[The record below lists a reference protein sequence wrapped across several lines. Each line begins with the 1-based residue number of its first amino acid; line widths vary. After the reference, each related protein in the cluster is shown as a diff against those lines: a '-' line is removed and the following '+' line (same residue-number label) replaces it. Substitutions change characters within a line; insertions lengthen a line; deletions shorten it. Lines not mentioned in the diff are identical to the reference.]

1 MPNQDEKKQGLIFS
15 IQKYSVHDGPGIR
28 TVVFL
33 KGCPLHCLWC
43 SNPESQ
49 NPKPQLAYNK
59 NKCLGM
65 EACARCVDVCTAGA
79 LKWNDD
85 NKIRVDWNICNSCLL
100 TCADEC
106 PSEALIVYGQTMSV
120 EEILSRVQEDGAF
133 YSRSGGGMTL
143 GGGEPMQQ
151 PDFAIAIL
159 REARRRRIKTAIETC
174 GYCKFDDLEEAC
186 QHLNHLLFDLKVM
199 DPEKHKQVTGF
210 SNELIHKNLLGIRE
224 KFPNLPIRVRT
235 PVIPGVNDSEQEI
248 GRILEFIKDFQNTEY
263 EMLGYHRL
271 GSPKYEYIGCTFPMG
286 DKVLA
291 EGTMANLVRF
301 VRENYSQIN
310 LITGG

>member
-1 MPNQDEKKQGLIFS
+1 MPNEDEKKQGLIFS

-33 KGCPLHCLWC
+33 KGCPLRCIWC

-49 NPKPQLAYNK
+49 RPEAQLAYNK
-59 NKCLGM
+59 QKCLGM
-65 EACARCVDVCTAGA
+65 DACARCVDVCTVGA
-79 LKWNDD
+79 LKWSEE
-85 NKIRVDWNICNSCLL
+85 NKIKVDWQICNSCLM
-100 TCADEC
+100 CADEC
-106 PSEALIVYGQTMSV
+106 PSDALIVYGQAVTV

-174 GYCKFDDLEEAC
+174 GYCKAEDLEEAC
-186 QHLNHLLFDLKVM
+186 KFLNCLLFDLKVM
-199 DPEKHKQVTGF
+199 DPEKHKEFTGH
-210 SNELIHKNLLGIRE
+210 SNERILNNLINIRE
-224 KFPNLPIRVRT
+224 KFPDLPIRVRT
-235 PVIPGVNDSEQEI
+235 PVVPGVNDSEEEI
-248 GRILEFIKDFQNTEY
+248 SQILEFIKDFKNTEY

-271 GSPKYEYIGCTFPMG
+271 GSPKYEYIGCEFPMG
-286 DKVLA
+286 DKVL
-291 EGTMANLVRF
+291 EDGLMPRLIKF
-301 VRENYSQIN
+301 VKDNYSQVN
-310 LITGG
+310 LISPT